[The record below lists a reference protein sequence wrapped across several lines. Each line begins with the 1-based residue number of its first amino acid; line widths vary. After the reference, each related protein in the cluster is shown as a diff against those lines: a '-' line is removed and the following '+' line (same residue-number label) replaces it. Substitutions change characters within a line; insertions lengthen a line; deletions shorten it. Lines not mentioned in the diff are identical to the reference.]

1 MSEQKNLTRE
11 EMRTLLGSED
21 EQFTEMLIQLGWE
34 DWQEFPLDQQLT
46 LQRYASLKSTY
57 TKEQL
62 ETEQSSKGMNLYD
75 FIHRFYQENQATIVD
90 KSKNDKRKK
99 PSKRYGGKGIRK
111 EIQETLGS
119 ENPFNLTSFS
129 ELLELC
135 NLGDEDSYTEE
146 EKESLFKALPRYLLS
161 KQKQSLE
168 PFSLE
173 EGELSQLLEQQGE
186 KIAEV
191 IVNTIVQETVR
202 EEQKYKLLVE
212 KVIPVMVMNQFKQ
225 KYDEG
230 YLAEKIEKERQRYAE
245 SQQGGTIEV
254 MVNQEIKGNLPSAAA
269 DE

>member
-1 MSEQKNLTRE
+1 M
-11 EMRTLLGSED
+11 
-21 EQFTEMLIQLGWE
+21 
-34 DWQEFPLDQQLT
+34 
-46 LQRYASLKSTY
+46 
-57 TKEQL
+57 
-62 ETEQSSKGMNLYD
+62 
-75 FIHRFYQENQATIVD
+75 
-90 KSKNDKRKK
+90 
-99 PSKRYGGKGIRK
+99 
-111 EIQETLGS
+111 LGS
-119 ENPFNLTSFS
+119 ENSFNLTSFS

-146 EKESLFKALPRYLLS
+146 EKESLIKALPRYLLS

-191 IVNTIVQETVR
+191 IVNTIAQETVR

-212 KVIPVMVMNQFKQ
+212 KVIPVMVMNQFKE
-225 KYDEG
+225 KYDKG